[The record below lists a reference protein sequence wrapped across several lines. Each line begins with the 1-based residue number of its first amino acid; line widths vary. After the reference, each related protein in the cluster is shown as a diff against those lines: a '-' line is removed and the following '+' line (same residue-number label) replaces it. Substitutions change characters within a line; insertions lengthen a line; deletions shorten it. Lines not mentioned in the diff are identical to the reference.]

1 MEGRRRLT
9 LLLLYLGLPL
19 VAQAGEPL
27 TWLVRDLP
35 PLTIESG
42 PREGQ
47 GAVDRMLPLL
57 MQALPQY
64 EHSVVRVNRA
74 RASQM
79 LQEAPLSCD
88 PTLLWTA
95 ERSQSVVYSM
105 PVLASQTNGLIIRR
119 QDRHGFNTFIHH
131 GELDLPAVLA
141 SPNIK
146 IGRVAERSYG
156 MAIDTMLAAAPKG
169 AVNAHHGN
177 DAVASLLQ
185 MQQHGR
191 LDGVLGYWPE
201 ALYLAPQ
208 EQISANDLLFLPVRG
223 VPRYQPVYVGC
234 SNTPDG
240 RTVVEQLNRV
250 LVGLR
255 STTLPGFYAD
265 WLDPASRADYLRD
278 SRRFFEESARAS
290 P

>member
-1 MEGRRRLT
+1 MEGCRRLIP
-9 LLLLYLGLPL
+9 LLLCLAVPFGAR
-19 VAQAGEPL
+19 AQEPL

-47 GAVDRMLPLL
+47 GAGDRMLGLL

-64 EHSVVRVNRA
+64 AHTVVRVNRA
-74 RASQM
+74 RAMQM
-79 LQEAPLSCD
+79 LQEPTLSCD

-95 ERSQSVVYSM
+95 ERSQAVVYSI
-105 PVLASQTNGLIIRR
+105 PVFATLTNGLIIRR
-119 QDRHGFNTFIHH
+119 QDRHGFSSFIHH

-156 MAIDTMLAAAPKG
+156 AAIDAMLDAAPES

-185 MQQHGR
+185 MQQRGR

-208 EQISANDLLFLPVRG
+208 EQIDGNDLSFLPVRG
-223 VPRYQPVYVGC
+223 VPRYQPVYVAC
-234 SNTPDG
+234 TNSPAG
-240 RTVVEQLNRV
+240 RTAIERINQILAT
-250 LVGLR
+250 LR
-255 STTLPGFYAD
+255 TTTLPGYYAQ
-265 WLDPASRADYLRD
+265 WLDAD
-278 SRRFFEESARAS
+278 SRLAYERDARQFLQQGNGH
-290 P
+290 

>member
-1 MEGRRRLT
+1 MEGCRRLT
-9 LLLLYLGLPL
+9 LLLLCLAAPMF
-19 VAQAGEPL
+19 ARAGEPL

-35 PLTIESG
+35 PLTIEAG

-47 GAVDRMLPLL
+47 GAVDKMLPLL

-74 RASQM
+74 RATQM
-79 LQEAPLSCD
+79 LLEPGLSCD
-88 PTLLWTA
+88 PMLLWTA
-95 ERSQSVVYSM
+95 QRSQDLVFSI
-105 PVLASQTNGLIIRR
+105 PILTTLTNGLIIRR
-119 QDRHGFNTFIHH
+119 QDRHGFTTFIHH

-146 IGRVAERSYG
+146 IGQVAERSYG
-156 MAIDTMLAAAPKG
+156 GAIDATLAAAPSG
-169 AVNAHHGN
+169 AVTAHHGN

-185 MQQHGR
+185 MQQRGR

-208 EQISANDLLFLPVRG
+208 EQIDSNQLVFLPVRG
-223 VPRYQPVYVGC
+223 VPRYQPLYIAC
-234 SNTPDG
+234 SNTPAG
-240 RTVVEQLNRV
+240 RTVVEQLNQV

-255 STTLPGFYAD
+255 STVLPGFYAD
-265 WLDPASRADYLRD
+265 WLDTANKGDYLRD
-278 SRRFFEESARAS
+278 SRRFFEEAAQH
-290 P
+290 